1 MLFTKGI
8 SESVVLKDQH
18 LVSWDLQ
25 EAKLLSEL
33 FTRSVSADDFPTP
46 RTLLFLDL
54 YSFSAANAL
63 LYQDKVKSQK
73 KSSGDPGLRVAQ
85 NLPLSS
91 LNLPRAQLLG
101 DKRRLKQRYWAK
113 QGLSVWGELYSL
125 DPCVPKFYSPK
136 ETSHREG
143 QKKEK
148 EKIVCN
154 YREDPAFLPDTGS
167 WRLSLRTVASFF
179 GQCENYNLSLN
190 ILFKHFIRKIATHDL
205 ELCTENLD
213 STIAVLSLL
222 Q

>member
-33 FTRSVSADDFPTP
+33 FTRSVSADGSPTP

-54 YSFSAANAL
+54 YSFSSASTL

-73 KSSGDPGLRVAQ
+73 KSDGDPGLRVVQ

-101 DKRRLKQRYWAK
+101 DKHQLTQRYWAE

-125 DPCVPKFYSPK
+125 DPCVPKFYSPQ
-136 ETSHREG
+136 ETGHREG
-143 QKKEK
+143 QKKGK
-148 EKIVCN
+148 RRLYVI
-154 YREDPAFLPDTGS
+154 TGKTLHS
-167 WRLSLRTVASFF
+167 CQRQAAGGCL
-179 GQCENYNLSLN
+179 
-190 ILFKHFIRKIATHDL
+190 
-205 ELCTENLD
+205 
-213 STIAVLSLL
+213 
-222 Q
+222 

>member
-1 MLFTKGI
+1 MI
-8 SESVVLKDQH
+8 LKDQH
-18 LVSWDLQ
+18 LVGWDLQ

-33 FTRSVSADDFPTP
+33 FMRSVSADGSPTP

-54 YSFSAANAL
+54 YSFTAANAL

-73 KSSGDPGLRVAQ
+73 KSSGDPGLRVVQ

-101 DKRRLKQRYWAK
+101 DKHQLTQRYWAE

-143 QKKEK
+143 QKKGK
-148 EKIVCN
+148 RRLYVI
-154 YREDPAFLPDTGS
+154 TGKTLHS
-167 WRLSLRTVASFF
+167 CQRQAAGGCL
-179 GQCENYNLSLN
+179 
-190 ILFKHFIRKIATHDL
+190 
-205 ELCTENLD
+205 
-213 STIAVLSLL
+213 
-222 Q
+222 